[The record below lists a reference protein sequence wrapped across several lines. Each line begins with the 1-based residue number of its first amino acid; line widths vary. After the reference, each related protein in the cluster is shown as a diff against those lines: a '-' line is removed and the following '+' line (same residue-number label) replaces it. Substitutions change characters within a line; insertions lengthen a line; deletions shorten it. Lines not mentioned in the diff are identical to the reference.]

1 MQRQI
6 VLLMVL
12 LGLLLCP
19 VSHAANIIWVSQ
31 AYDTDVDGVQD
42 DLEAED
48 FVRSLGHELDVQRGN
63 WTALDATK
71 IAALNA
77 ADLIIVSRSTDS
89 AQYATDAAEVG
100 QWDSVTTPMINM
112 TSYLAR
118 NSRWLWANTT
128 TVNNLVGPTMDVLL
142 PEHPIFTGVDLG
154 ANNTVQLVDGT
165 TGVGQTSFLG
175 MLDVGSGTV
184 IVSTGTNAC
193 IVEWPAGE
201 AFYSGAGTPAGNRM
215 LFCMGTQESGATPQG
230 KFNLT
235 ETGKAVFANAIL
247 YMMGEDIE
255 PGRASSP
262 NPEDGAMDVPR
273 DVVLGWKAGENV
285 ATQDV
290 YFGTSLDDVTAAS
303 PANPMG
309 LLVSQGQAGA
319 GYVLADL
326 LDFNQ
331 TYYWRIDGFEAG
343 GTTYTGNV
351 WSFTT
356 EPMAYAIENII
367 ATTNGDSDEGSG
379 PERTVDGSGLNDA
392 DGHSVEAGDMW
403 LAYAPEDEPFWIQY
417 EFDKVYKLYELLV
430 WNYNVM
436 FESVLGFGVK
446 DVTIEYSVDGTD
458 WAVLAD
464 VQFARATAKANY
476 AANTVVDLEGVAA
489 KFVRLNVNSAY
500 GSLGQYGLSEVRFT
514 YTPVQAREPQP
525 ADGAVNVDPAAGL
538 SWRAGREAISH
549 EVYFGTDQNDLP
561 LAGSPAQAA
570 FTLAELLFGTTYYWR
585 VDEVGDG
592 DVWAGDLWSFATQ
605 EFALIDGFETYT
617 DDIDAGE
624 AIFDTWLDGWVNNTG
639 STVGYIT
646 APFAEKTIV
655 HSGSQSMPLQYDNT
669 GSPFYS
675 EAERQFASPQNWT
688 GNGAETLRLFV
699 AGEAPA
705 FVESADGAIVMNGI
719 GTDIW
724 NETDEFRYAHKNLSG
739 NGSITAR
746 VDYLDASAN
755 SWVKVGVMIRQNAE
769 AGAVNVFMAL
779 TGGDGGGAT
788 FQQRMTAGG
797 ASVSQHTYE
806 DGPLAPPYW
815 VRVTREGNTLQ
826 GYTSPDGETWTPRG
840 DTITLAMAD
849 PVLIGLAVTSH
860 NADQATS
867 GEFSNVTFTGNVA
880 GNWEVS
886 EIGVAQ
892 PATGNVVAPLYV
904 TLTDATGQTATVTHP
919 NANIVGRSG
928 WTEWQIPMS
937 EFAGVNPSRVD
948 TMVIGVGNRTSPSAG
963 GTGIVY
969 IDEVG
974 FGKPAAQ

>member
-1 MQRQI
+1 
-6 VLLMVL
+6 MVL

-19 VSHAANIIWVSQ
+19 VSLAANIIWVSQ
-31 AYDTDVDGVQD
+31 TYDTDGDGVQD

-48 FVRSLGHELDVQRGN
+48 FVRSLGYDLDVQRGN
-63 WTALDATK
+63 WTTLDATK

-77 ADLIIVSRSTDS
+77 ADLIIVSRSTGSD
-89 AQYATDAAEVG
+89 QYAGDATEIA
-100 QWDSVTTPMINM
+100 QWNSITTPIINM
-112 TSYLAR
+112 TAYVAR
-118 NSRWLWANTT
+118 SNRWLWVNSDTI
-128 TVNNLVGPTMDVLL
+128 NNLTGPTMDVLV
-142 PEHPIFTGVDLG
+142 PGHPIFTGVTLG
-154 ANNTVQLVDGT
+154 ANNQVQLVDGT
-165 TGVGQTSFLG
+165 TGTGQTSFTGTLS
-175 MLDVGSGTV
+175 VGSGTV
-184 IVSTGTNAC
+184 LVSTGTNAC
-193 IVEWPAGE
+193 IVEWPAG
-201 AFYSGAGTPAGNRM
+201 APYYAGAGTPASDRM

-255 PGRASSP
+255 PGRAASP
-262 NPEDGAMDVPR
+262 TPEDGANDVAR
-273 DVVLGWKAGENV
+273 DVVLAWKPGEAV
-285 ATQDV
+285 VTQDV
-290 YFGTSLDDVTAAS
+290 YFGTSLDEVEAAS
-303 PANPMG
+303 RANPMG
-309 LLVSQGQAGA
+309 
-319 GYVLADL
+319 VLASRGQSNATYAQDGL
-326 LDFNQ
+326 LDFRQ
-331 TYYWRIDGFEAG
+331 TYYWRVDGFEADG
-343 GTTYTGNV
+343 VTVYVGKV

-356 EPMAYAIENII
+356 EPVAYAIENII

-379 PERTVDGSGLNDA
+379 PEKTVDGSGLNDA
-392 DGHSVEAGDMW
+392 DRHSVEAGDMW
-403 LAYAPEDEPFWIQY
+403 LAYAPEEEPFWIQY

-446 DVTIEYSVDGTD
+446 DVTIEYSVDGAE
-458 WAVLAD
+458 WAVLAE
-464 VQFARATAKANY
+464 VQFARATAKTDY
-476 AANTVVDLEGVAA
+476 TANTVVDLEGVAA

-525 ADGAVNVDPAAGL
+525 ADGAANVDPVASL
-538 SWRAGREAISH
+538 SWRAGREAVSH
-549 EVYFGTDQNDLP
+549 EVYFGTDQDDLAM
-561 LAGSPAQAA
+561 AGSPAQAA
-570 FTLAELLFGTTYYWR
+570 FTPAELMFGTTYYWR
-585 VDEVGDG
+585 VDEVGEDA
-592 DVWAGDLWSFATQ
+592 VWAGDLWSFATQ

-617 DDIDAGE
+617 DNIEAGE

-646 APFAEKTIV
+646 TPFAEKTIV
-655 HSGSQSMPLQYDNT
+655 RSGSQSMPLQYDNT

-675 EAERQFASPQNWT
+675 EAERQFTNANWS
-688 GNGAETLRLFV
+688 GNGADTLRLFV
-699 AGEAPA
+699 AGQAPA
-705 FVESADGAIVMNGI
+705 FVEAANGAIVMNGI

-724 NETDEFRYAHKNLSG
+724 NETDQFRYAHKNLSG
-739 NGSITAR
+739 NGSVTAR
-746 VDYLDASAN
+746 VEYLDASAN
-755 SWVKVGVMIRQNAE
+755 SWVKVGVMIRQSAE

-797 ASVSQHTYE
+797 ASVSQHTYA

-815 VRVTREGNTLQ
+815 VRVTREGNTLR
-826 GYTSPDGETWTPRG
+826 GYTSADGETWTQRG

-867 GEFSNVTFTGNVA
+867 AEFSNVAFTGNVT
-880 GNWEVS
+880 GNWQVS
-886 EIGVAQ
+886 EIGAAQ
-892 PATGNVVAPLYV
+892 PTGNAVAPLYV
-904 TLTDATGQTATVTHP
+904 TLKDATGKTATVTHP

-928 WTEWQIPMS
+928 WNEWQIAMS
-937 EFAGVNPSRVD
+937 EFAGVNLSRVS

-969 IDEVG
+969 IDDVS